1 MTVRMLFGVAKAP
14 AKITATTLGS
24 GQHPGPAKCLR
35 SHSLIFMGT
44 LIGSAVG
51 ACVAAGAA
59 AAGDVVNK
67 QPPALAYGT
76 LPGPVP
82 FGYPLYPPEGGKPF
96 LMVRQGD
103 PGFAAVTYPLPF
115 YAGGGHAFVDTSRS
129 YPFITSYGSGTRYG
143 YQASRSVHAAS
154 RGTHVVHLAPK

>member
-1 MTVRMLFGVAKAP
+1 MTLRMLFGVVRAP
-14 AKITATTLGS
+14 AKITASILRRNRR
-24 GQHPGPAKCLR
+24 PGVCETRWHDLV
-35 SHSLIFMGT
+35 IFAGT
-44 LIGSAVG
+44 LAGSAVG
-51 ACVAAGAA
+51 ALMVAGAA
-59 AAGDVVNK
+59 VAGDVVNK

-103 PGFAAVTYPLPF
+103 PGFASVTYPLPF

-143 YQASRSVHAAS
+143 YQAR